1 MKLLVSHKCS
11 SFSYMSPGIASLV
24 VAEFVPEQGVAQ
36 PKLLIVSRCVAAI
49 ILFTCLFALYVRT
62 AGALNCSNA
71 RNGVRK

>member
-1 MKLLVSHKCS
+1 
-11 SFSYMSPGIASLV
+11 MSPGIASLV

-36 PKLLIVSRCVAAI
+36 PKLLIALVSRCVAAI
-49 ILFTCLFALYVRT
+49 IMFTCLFALYVIT